1 MLAHKTKSNQFQLL
15 LLLLFVA
22 VVVAAAAAAV
32 VIRYILTRLY
42 SNQWLLTSNI
52 TTRKEW

>member
-22 VVVAAAAAAV
+22 VVVAAAAAV